1 MRYGHGT
8 TEPYTNKLSD
18 ENWHVQISDRRR
30 KRAYVT
36 VMLACNFLATLFARV
51 RLVRSSMLVGVG
63 DGGYAHWDGH
73 IGCSGNAHRNFMPH
87 FGYHDRR
94 GYAA

>member
-1 MRYGHGT
+1 MCYGHGT
-8 TEPYTNKLSD
+8 TKPSCTNKLSD

-30 KRAYVT
+30 K
-36 VMLACNFLATLFARV
+36 FLATLFARV
-51 RLVRSSMLVGVG
+51 RLVALACSSMLVGVD
-63 DGGYAHWDGH
+63 DGGYVHWDGH
-73 IGCSGNAHRNFMPH
+73 IGCSGNAHRKFMMH